1 MCVSVRTNVRT
12 YARDS
17 AAKRRNTEDN
27 RKRTLVA
34 KARAPAVSTKS
45 RIDRGAARLFVRNG
59 YDGTSMRDLARN
71 LGLQPSSI
79 YGHVKSKQELL
90 FRVME
95 RLMDEVLTRANEAL
109 KADGRPEEL
118 VRRLVVTN
126 ICQPGPYETALLQS
140 GLKSLQPS
148 YRASIAR
155 KQREYRTLWLRV
167 LEDGKKQGVFRIR
180 GSQARL
186 PRHRR
191 SACPH
196 RALVQ
201 SHRSIDAPG
210 GSRGVRRLDPEL
222 SRLSTTGE
230 KPQRRHC

>member
-1 MCVSVRTNVRT
+1 MPM
-12 YARDS
+12 
-17 AAKRRNTEDN
+17 DN

-34 KARAPAVSTKS
+34 SKTRAPAGSTKS
-45 RIDRGAARLFVRNG
+45 RIDRGAARLFIRNG

-109 KADGRPEEL
+109 KTDGRPEEL

-126 ICQPGPYETALLQS
+126 ICQPGPYETALLQT
-140 GLKSLQPS
+140 GLKNLQPS
-148 YRASIAR
+148 HRASIAR

-180 GSQARL
+180 DPKLAFLGIDGALVHIERWFNPTGRLTRLEVAEVFVDWILNSLGFQPPGKNRSGDIANAKRARL
-186 PRHRR
+186 RP
-191 SACPH
+191 
-196 RALVQ
+196 
-201 SHRSIDAPG
+201 
-210 GSRGVRRLDPEL
+210 
-222 SRLSTTGE
+222 
-230 KPQRRHC
+230 